1 MPGPVQSPGRQQ
13 GGTHGTGNALVRS
26 PPKKPG
32 RSTEL
37 EPPKTPSAVGH
48 HGVTG
53 RCPCPVSAQQGIHHL
68 QARNPAPVA
77 EILGKEKGA
86 AATDRSF
93 GDQGI
98 EDQIGVGAQHL
109 KAGQGLQQSGDLL
122 ITQRGCSLR
131 LATEHNA
138 INTWV
143 LTTTSWSA
151 ITSASHLC
159 TRSDFHRFAPIEAIG
174 PEIGVN
180 EHPHQARSCSD
191 SLPQD
196 SGLAL
201 SLPAATAS
209 NCSRANSRRLR
220 AATKLSRKSLTKAFT
235 VVCCRSAYSRA
246 RCSKASSMASVR
258 FAMDSC

>member
-1 MPGPVQSPGRQQ
+1 M
-13 GGTHGTGNALVRS
+13 
-26 PPKKPG
+26 
-32 RSTEL
+32 
-37 EPPKTPSAVGH
+37 
-48 HGVTG
+48 
-53 RCPCPVSAQQGIHHL
+53 
-68 QARNPAPVA
+68 A

-98 EDQIGVGAQHL
+98 EPAELLTDRQLVGIEDQIGVGAQHI
-109 KAGQGLQQSGDLL
+109 KAGQVLQQSGDLL

-131 LATEHNA
+131 LATERNA

>member
-1 MPGPVQSPGRQQ
+1 VLCTNNPLKICAPDGCISQLI
-13 GGTHGTGNALVRS
+13 GTLH
-26 PPKKPG
+26 PD
-32 RSTEL
+32 
-37 EPPKTPSAVGH
+37 
-48 HGVTG
+48 TG
-53 RCPCPVSAQQGIHHL
+53 RCPCPGSAQQGIRHL

-131 LATEHNA
+131 LATERNA